1 MVTSK
6 KNIGD
11 TRESPSIKIIE
22 ELVGNGANVK
32 SI

>member
-1 MVTSK
+1 M
-6 KNIGD
+6 GD